1 MAYSSRCSAALDEE
15 WILDLILEP
24 ETNICI
30 SNLLERTINL
40 HILEKQSYNLLKY
53 HLIKKTAMW

>member
-1 MAYSSRCSAALDEE
+1 MAYSSMYFAALDEE

-24 ETNICI
+24 ETNIYI

-40 HILEKQSYNLLKY
+40 YIIGKQFYNLLE
-53 HLIKKTAMW
+53 